1 MKVITVVLSFNSKNY
16 IKGCLESLKKCDTE
30 VVLVD
35 AGSTDGSSEYLRTNF
50 SELKLIS
57 TIRNLGYA
65 GGNNLGLKYALENNA
80 DYVWIVNPDVEV
92 SSDALDEAVK
102 VMQKGDKVAV
112 VASKVYFAAGFEF
125 HKEKYKKTDLGKV
138 IWYAGATNNWDNVFA
153 RHFGIDE
160 IDKGQF
166 DQEMEIDYASGA
178 SMLIKADVLVEV
190 GLFDERYFLYYEEND
205 LCQRIRK
212 AGHKLMYAPKSIVW
226 HKVGQAVGIGSN
238 IADYYITRNRLM
250 FGFKW
255 APFKTRLALF
265 RESVKMIILGRP
277 WQKKGV
283 TDYYLNNLG
292 KGSYA

>member
-57 TIRNLGYA
+57 TNKNLGYA
-65 GGNNLGLKYALENNA
+65 GGNNLGLKYALENNV

-125 HKEKYKKTDLGKV
+125 HKEKYKKADLGKV
-138 IWYAGATNNWDNVFA
+138 IWYAGATNDWDNVFA
-153 RHFGIDE
+153 KHFGIDE
-160 IDKGQF
+160 VDKGQF
-166 DQEMEIDYASGA
+166 GQETEIDYASGA
-178 SMLIKADVLVEV
+178 SMLIKASVLKEI
-190 GLFDERYFLYYEEND
+190 GLINENYFLYYEEND
-205 LCQRIRK
+205 LCQRIKK
-212 AGHKLMYAPKSIVW
+212 AGYKLMYAPKSIVW
-226 HKVGQAVGIGSN
+226 HKVGQAVGIGSS

-255 APFKTRLALF
+255 APFKTKLALF
-265 RESVKMIILGRP
+265 RESVKMIIFGRP
-277 WQKKGV
+277 WQKKGA